1 MATIETR
8 ERAQI
13 KGGKMLAILKGEML
27 NSRSFVHLK
36 PTYYLLTTAMY
47 GQHKSKFFGFDFVGL
62 SFSPVVFV
70 IADPWT
76 AVHHLVHL
84 HVAEE

>member
-1 MATIETR
+1 MATIEAR

-13 KGGKMLAILKGEML
+13 RGGKMLAILKGEIL

-36 PTYYLLTTAMY
+36 PTCRIIMRLPLHYCNTCM
-47 GQHKSKFFGFDFVGL
+47 GL
-62 SFSPVVFV
+62 SFSPVVDV
-70 IADPWT
+70 IADPRA

-84 HVAEE
+84 CVAEV